1 MLDLLEHLQDFHAKL
16 PVKMS
21 NVVLTPTANL
31 KETKHFAFAKK
42 VGLSFP
48 LTFQRAALTSTS
60 VMNLM
65 DHQECAAL
73 MPNVL
78 TLTVH
83 SVVHVHQ
90 DSLEIPSSNALISTN
105 VQDKMLVAKMQSAK
119 TLKDHS
125 LAFALKVQSLTQ
137 IQLCDVLLLFLA
149 TPTTIA
155 LEMQFATLIN
165 AASAL
170 NQTLAMIAVI
180 HASI

>member
-16 PVKMS
+16 PAKMS
-21 NVVLTPTANL
+21 NVVLTPIANL
-31 KETKHFAFAKK
+31 KETKPFVFVKK

-48 LTFQRAALTSTS
+48 LIFQRAALTSTS
-60 VMNLM
+60 VMNLT

-73 MPNVL
+73 TLNVRI
-78 TLTVH
+78 LTVNLA
-83 SVVHVHQ
+83 VHVHQ
-90 DSLEIPSSNALISTN
+90 DSLEIPSSNVSISMN

-125 LAFALKVQSLTQ
+125 LAFALKVQLLTQ

-155 LEMQFATLIN
+155 LEMQFATLTN

-170 NQTLAMIAVI
+170 NQTSAMIVVI
-180 HASI
+180 HAST